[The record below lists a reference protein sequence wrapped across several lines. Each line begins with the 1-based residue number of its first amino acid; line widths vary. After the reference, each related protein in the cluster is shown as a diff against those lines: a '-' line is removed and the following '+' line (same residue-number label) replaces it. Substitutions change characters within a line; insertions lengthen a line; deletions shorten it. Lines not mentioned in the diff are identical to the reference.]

1 VSANPTEPEPT
12 SPKPT
17 FLDRVK
23 ELPNLAKGLGA
34 IVALIVS
41 LIGLFTWA
49 FPGCSR
55 QAPGPTAGSLEVVDL
70 QKHVT
75 LGEYLRTQT
84 VKNANPT
91 PAQRKV
97 DGVVA
102 RVLAKGLSGMK
113 RADVYS
119 TVRDAASGADVEKHL
134 AGRLKIKA
142 AGDSGGGAFWIAA
155 PSKPGSYYIFFE
167 LDSPTGTLINTAKSD
182 PFSVGG

>member
-1 VSANPTEPEPT
+1 VSANPTEPKPT

-17 FLDRVK
+17 LLDRVK

-55 QAPGPTAGSLEVVDL
+55 QAPGPTDGALKVLDL

-75 LGEYLRTQT
+75 LGEYLRTHP
-84 VKNANPT
+84 VKNANPS

-102 RVLAKGLSGMK
+102 LVRAEGLSGMK

-134 AGRLKIKA
+134 AGRLKIRA

-155 PSKPGSYYIFFE
+155 PSEPGSYYILFE
-167 LDSPTGTLINTAKSD
+167 LDSPTGTLINTAKSES
-182 PFSVGG
+182 FSVGG

>member
-1 VSANPTEPEPT
+1 VSANPTEPT

-17 FLDRVK
+17 LLDRVK

-55 QAPGPTAGSLEVVDL
+55 QAPAPTDGSLRVLDL

-75 LGEYLRTQT
+75 LGEYLRTHP

-91 PAQRKV
+91 PAERKV

-102 RVLAKGLSGMK
+102 RVRAEGLSGMK

-119 TVRDAASGADVEKHL
+119 TVRDAASGADIEKHL
-134 AGRLKIKA
+134 AGRLTIKA
-142 AGDSGGGAFWIAA
+142 KGDAGGDAFWIPA

-167 LDSPTGTLINTAKSD
+167 LDSPKGTLINTAKTET
-182 PFSVGG
+182 FSVVG